1 MKAKMNN
8 VRGGEIASK
17 KLLAAIAVLA
27 VAFAVF
33 AAVPVIADDS
43 DAADGKTIYVN
54 PNTGDD
60 KNDGTSS
67 DKALKTF
74 DVAFDKATANDK
86 VQLVDNYVPTAAAT
100 GENDIT
106 IPAGETLVVPT
117 SVTLDC
123 SNVKLTVEGTLE
135 VSGTLTID
143 RQNIAGADKTG
154 ACNIV
159 IKGGATVNVGSAEV
173 IGPSALTGGA
183 ELVISK
189 LEPAA
194 AGAVAHGY
202 TATLKSGKLS
212 LGTTDSTFTVGVNTN
227 LTIDKDAE
235 VELNGAI
242 TFDKGDGKSKGSITN
257 NGTLTISTG
266 GSVDSTKGTFTNNGT
281 VVLNGGTFDGSISS
295 GDVSFAGEITSD
307 TRFPDMKGA
316 TFLANGNEYL
326 VFDYEFNGKYY
337 QYGLAVKD
345 IAYNG
350 TEILSDELSVIPIAL
365 PEDNDT
371 VLTIYNTSAS
381 WNTKEKGVYKGALEV
396 AGQKGDSPDAGYYE
410 KVVYFEGSIDSVA
423 GDKTIFKG
431 NTLSKFLGL
440 TVTKGQYDAE
450 LEIEGWDFG
459 KYDEKKNAPT
469 VTVTDADGKLVPADA
484 YTVSYEY
491 FSDKECKKSEGTD
504 PLMLKP
510 GTYYVKA
517 TVVPDNKN
525 YEVKKIDA
533 VEFKVVR
540 ASEVEFHPIQDLG
553 DSETEKAIL
562 GEVDPDKLQKDNIKF
577 NSIGK
582 NADGQNVLR
591 VSGTVYKIAADANEL
606 ATLKSLFGSESSKI
620 SEGYFL
626 AFYISGT
633 DGQKLTDKDVY
644 YAMKG
649 LTGSADTTNTT
660 NIVAYGLD
668 VGDYKN
674 EKGYVFGILYMS
686 SLQADDKDI
695 VDPVAGKNGFT
706 CNVDYD
712 KESGK
717 VYNETKYLVDA
728 SFLNCYAIVLHDNK
742 DGEDGKDYYN
752 DTLTYYR
759 VNGAQ
764 FTLPSGAGDG
774 FKYWTTEEKVINDRV
789 FSFGSVMIV
798 GEEYDTDLDGTI
810 NLYAAYG
817 SGSEPTPVEPTTGK
831 IIVTGFVQ
839 DGKAYFTVIADDG
852 LAIPAGTLTV
862 SYTFDDP
869 VFGSDTKIVETLE
882 VKSGAQ
888 FATIAVD
895 VPEGAITIF
904 ANYDDVKSNVFFI

>member
-8 VRGGEIASK
+8 VRGGGIASK

-54 PNTGDD
+54 SETAVEDAKQDGKENTPF
-60 KNDGTSS
+60 
-67 DKALKTF
+67 KTI
-74 DVAFDKATANDK
+74 DAAFEAATANDK
-86 VQLVDNYVPTAAAT
+86 VQIVGTYTPNGAFTV
-100 GENDIT
+100 
-106 IPAGETLVVPT
+106 PAGKTLVVPT
-117 SVTLDC
+117 GATLDC
-123 SNVKLTVEGTLE
+123 SKVKLTVEGTLE
-135 VSGTLTID
+135 VSGTLKIQD
-143 RQNIAGADKTG
+143 RNNIAGADETG

-159 IKGGATVNVGSAEV
+159 INAGAIVMLGEKTFIDANG
-173 IGPSALTGGA
+173 LTEGA
-183 ELVISK
+183 VLVISK

-194 AGAVAHGY
+194 TGATKAHGY
-202 TATLKSGKLS
+202 TATLKSGKLNV
-212 LGTTDSTFTVGVNTN
+212 TTFTVGNATN
-227 LTIDKDAE
+227 ITIAEGAE
-235 VELNGAI
+235 VVVSKAV
-242 TFDKGDGKSKGSITN
+242 TFQEGSDDDKSKGSITN
-257 NGTLTISTG
+257 NGKLTISNG
-266 GSVDSTKGTFTNNGT
+266 GSVTTKNGTFINNGE
-281 VVLNGGTFDGSISS
+281 VALDGGTFDGSISS
-295 GDVSFAGEITSD
+295 GKVSFAGTIDEK

-326 VFDYEFNGKYY
+326 VFDYEFNGNYY

-365 PEDNDT
+365 PEDDDT

-410 KVVYFEGSIDSVA
+410 RVVYFEGSIDSVA
-423 GDKTIFKG
+423 DDKTIFKG

-484 YTVSYEY
+484 YTVTYE
-491 FSDKECKKSEGTD
+491 FFTDSKCTESKGTN
-504 PLMLKP
+504 PLALQP
-510 GTYYVKA
+510 GTYWVKA

-533 VEFKVVR
+533 VEFSVVR

-562 GEVDPDKLQKDNIKF
+562 GGVDPDKLQKDNIKF

-591 VSGTVYKIAADANEL
+591 VSGTVYKIADEAKEFE
-606 ATLKSLFGSESSKI
+606 TLKTLFGTDAPTTG
-620 SEGYFL
+620 GYFL
-626 AFYISGT
+626 AFYISGV
-633 DGQKLTDKDVY
+633 DGKKLNEDAVKCELDALAITDKDVVN
-644 YAMKG
+644 KVVK
-649 LTGSADTTNTT
+649 LTVPTG
-660 NIVAYGLD
+660 V
-668 VGDYKN
+668 KN
-674 EKGYVFGILYMS
+674 EEGYVFGILYMS

-695 VDPVAGKNGFT
+695 VDPVAGKNVFT

-712 KESGK
+712 GESGK
-717 VYNETKYLVDA
+717 VYNETKYLVDT
-728 SFLNCYAIVLHDNK
+728 SFLNCYAIVLHDDK
-742 DGEDGKDYYN
+742 DGEDGEDYYN

-764 FTLPSGAGDG
+764 FTLPSGAADG
-774 FKYWTTEEKVINDRV
+774 FKYWATEKGVINDRV
-789 FSFGSVMIV
+789 FSFGSIMVV
-798 GEEYDTDLDGTI
+798 GDKYDADDDKTI
-810 NLYAAYG
+810 NLYATYG
-817 SGSEPTPVEPTTGK
+817 SGSEPTPVEPTKGK
-831 IIVTGFVQ
+831 IVVTGFVQ

-852 LAIPAGTLTV
+852 LAIPAETLTV
-862 SYTFDDP
+862 KYTYEDP
-869 VFGSDTKIVETLE
+869 DFGFTVTGDLKTLKVESAL
-882 VKSGAQ
+882 
-888 FATIAVD
+888 FATLPVD

-904 ANYDDVKSNVFFI
+904 ATFGDAQSNVFFI